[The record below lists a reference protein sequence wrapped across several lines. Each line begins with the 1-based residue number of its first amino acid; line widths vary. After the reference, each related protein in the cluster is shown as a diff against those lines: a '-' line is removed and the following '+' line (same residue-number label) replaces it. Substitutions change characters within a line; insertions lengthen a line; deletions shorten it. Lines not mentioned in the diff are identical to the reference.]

1 MKIPSLLVSLL
12 LLFACGG
19 KGPQRQPLDSSD
31 DPPPPV
37 TDPTAPDQS
46 GNCGV
51 SSEPGVAMSPDQCTC
66 LGGEV
71 RGDIGDGQ
79 IKCGDA
85 EKELGRVAT
94 GIEGGVCCAAADAP
108 AP

>member
-1 MKIPSLLVSLL
+1 MKLPSLLASLL
-12 LLFACGG
+12 FVLACGG
-19 KGPQRQPLDSSD
+19 QGPQRQPLESE

-46 GNCGV
+46 ANCGV
-51 SSEPGVAMSPDQCTC
+51 SGEPDVPLSPEQCTC

-94 GIEGGVCCAAADAP
+94 GIEGGVCCTAADAP

>member
-1 MKIPSLLVSLL
+1 MKHLLASLFLIA
-12 LLFACGG
+12 ACGG
-19 KGPQRQPLDSSD
+19 TGPQRQAEKSE

-37 TDPTAPDQS
+37 EDPTAPDQAT
-46 GNCGV
+46 NCGV
-51 SSEPGVAMSPDQCTC
+51 SAEPDVALSPEQCTC

-79 IKCGDA
+79 IKCNEG
-85 EKELGRVAT
+85 ERELGRVAT
-94 GIEGGVCCAAADAP
+94 GIEGGVCCAAGDAT